1 MPCFGSGDHGSAHVE
16 AASSLGAGRQPPGLV
31 SLVCA
36 SHRRSIFDNRGMV
49 LREEG
54 WHDRGCQRP
63 GMARPR
69 RG

>member
-1 MPCFGSGDHGSAHVE
+1 MPCFGSGDHGGAHWMQQVP
-16 AASSLGAGRQPPGLV
+16 LGAGRQPPGLV

-36 SHRRSIFDNRGMV
+36 SHRRSIFDKHGMA

-54 WHDRGCQRP
+54 WRVRGCQHP
-63 GMARPR
+63 GMARLR